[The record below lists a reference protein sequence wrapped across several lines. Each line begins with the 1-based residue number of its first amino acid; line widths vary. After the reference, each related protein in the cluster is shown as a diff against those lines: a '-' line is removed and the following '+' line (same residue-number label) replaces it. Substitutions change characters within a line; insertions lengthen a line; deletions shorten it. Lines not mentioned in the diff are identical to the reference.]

1 MTADHFIDAT
11 CVLLQAAKGLDEAQ
25 QNVMFEASRILLG
38 HAGAP
43 PQLDAAPS
51 KPAITAPKLKS
62 AKPQAAKRAPVAKPT
77 PRADRAPAL
86 PAAPLFAAP
95 LFVGERGLEVGA
107 DFVRTPAGA
116 VELSEKRARFVL
128 AIARGKGEPVG
139 RDFVVKAIWKGEA
152 IPSSSDQVLYDMTR
166 IVREQVASIGLV
178 VKPVPGVGIALQ
190 WLEGK

>member
-43 PQLDAAPS
+43 PLQLDAAPS

-62 AKPQAAKRAPVAKPT
+62 AKPQAAKRAPVAKPAT
-77 PRADRAPAL
+77 QADRAPAL
-86 PAAPLFAAP
+86 PAAP

-178 VKPVPGVGIALQ
+178 IKPVPGVGIALQ